1 MRARW
6 LTFGIAFVLAV
17 LVPPTVLAH
26 EKWFVDSS
34 RYPIQLER
42 LWSVPVL
49 MAVLAGAAAIGT
61 LYVLRRIVGGD
72 NLFPRI
78 GFLRR
83 FDPAAPVVI
92 AIQTAIAIIYM
103 AVNMHLLAPN
113 MNVSGALGY
122 TLAAIQLFVAFT
134 FISGALTRVGAVTLI
149 GLVVVSGLLF
159 GWQSLFEQTL
169 YSGIALYLLLQGRGL
184 TEPGVDARRQAPW
197 NRYRSYAPS
206 ILRIFSGFSI
216 VALAFTEKLLNP
228 AMGVGFLHDYP
239 HFNVARLLASTW
251 FNNAGVITSMLNWFT
266 DERFVYAAAI
276 VEFVV
281 GVSLISGILPRL
293 VIMGMFVPFN
303 LTIPFLP
310 PSELLGHLPI
320 FAIMYVLVF
329 HVPGDRLDTESVMD
343 ARRRR
348 RQQEAARQPVPVAN
362 STVVVSQRAD

>member
-6 LTFGIAFVLAV
+6 FVVVATALA
-17 LVPPTVLAH
+17 LLAPPTVLAH
-26 EKWFVDSS
+26 GKWFVDANQ
-34 RYPIQLER
+34 YPIQLER
-42 LWSVPVL
+42 LWSLPVL
-49 MAVLAGAAAIGT
+49 LALLAGAAAVGA

-92 AIQTAIAIIYM
+92 AIQTAIALIYM

-113 MNVSGALGY
+113 LNVSGVLGY
-122 TLAAIQLFVAFT
+122 TLAAIQIFVAFT
-134 FISGALTRVGAVTLI
+134 FISGALTRVGAATLI
-149 GLVVVSGLLF
+149 GLVVVCGLVF
-159 GWQSLFEQTL
+159 GLETLFEQTL
-169 YSGIALYLLLQGRGL
+169 YAGIALYMLLQGRGL
-184 TEPGVDARRQAPW
+184 TEPNTDSRRQWPW
-197 NRYRSYAPS
+197 ARYTSYAPS
-206 ILRIFSGFSI
+206 ILRVFSGFSI
-216 VALAFTEKLLNP
+216 AALAFTEKLLNP
-228 AMGVGFLHDYP
+228 ALSVAFLQNSP
-239 HFNVARLLASTW
+239 NFNVARLLASTW
-251 FNNAGVITSMLNWFT
+251 FSDAGFITSALRWFT

-281 GVSLISGILPRL
+281 GVALMSGILPRL

-329 HVPGDRLDTESVMD
+329 HLPGDRLDAEPAIDNRT
-343 ARRRR
+343 RRGET
-348 RQQEAARQPVPVAN
+348 RQQPVPVAG
-362 STVVVSQRAD
+362 S